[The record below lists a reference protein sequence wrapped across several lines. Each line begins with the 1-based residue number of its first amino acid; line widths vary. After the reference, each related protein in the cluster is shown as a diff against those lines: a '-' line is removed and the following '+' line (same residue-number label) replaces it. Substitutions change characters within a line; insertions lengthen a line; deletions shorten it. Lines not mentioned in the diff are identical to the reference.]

1 MRTPLIRQVLPLLLL
16 SVFCPV
22 VAFGQDTPA
31 APPAGE
37 SDATLVAPC
46 EQHGLSTVFRC
57 IWTDVRQL
65 VRPNSLMW
73 LGAGG
78 GLAAGSLLLDDEVQR
93 SMRTDDQD
101 YTVAVGENLGE
112 AGLHFGVPAALYV
125 VARTTKHPEAAALAI
140 TLVRTQVVNAVMTRP
155 LKLIPR
161 ARPYQEVATPTK
173 GSFPSGHTSAT
184 FASATV
190 VARRWGWRG
199 GVPAFAV
206 ATFVGVTRLQ
216 NLHYLSD
223 VTFGAALG
231 IASGLTINMPPR
243 RTTVSPMVGPGIAG
257 VTIGISGSQP

>member
-1 MRTPLIRQVLPLLLL
+1 VRTPLIRQVLPLLLL

-37 SDATLVAPC
+37 SDATLAAPC
-46 EQHGLSTVFRC
+46 AQHGLSTVFRC

-65 VRPNSLMW
+65 ARPNSLMW

-78 GLAAGSLLLDDEVQR
+78 GLAAGSLLLDDEVKR
-93 SMRTDDQD
+93 SMRTDHQG
-101 YTVAVGENLGE
+101 YAVAVGENLGE

-125 VARTTKHPEAAALAI
+125 VARTTRHPEAAALAI
-140 TLVRTQVVNAVMTRP
+140 TLVRAQVVNAVMTRS

-161 ARPYQEVATPTK
+161 ARPYQDVARAGH
-173 GSFPSGHTSAT
+173 GSFPSGHASAT

-190 VARRWGWRG
+190 LARRWGWHA

-206 ATFVGVTRLQ
+206 ATFVGATRLQ
-216 NLHYLSD
+216 NLHHLSD

-231 IASGLTINMPPR
+231 IASGLAINMPSR
-243 RTTVSPMVGPGIAG
+243 RTTVSPIVGPGVAG